1 MNESKLQ
8 ANIEAL
14 RMFVESQGWIITNE
28 KDIQSGYQLVVTLR
42 QGLKPHG
49 FFGLSSVVGTLRSV
63 PWGRLGERRSG
74 GGKAR
79 HEYLHSDLH
88 DQAVPGPLLFPCLV
102 QRDEWPTAC
111 SWHPG
116 EKQHPRLSTLSP
128 WERTHTGGGFPCA
141 IVVRTT
147 LPKPVDWVPVA
158 SLCQIAHTVVQHGSV
173 FTAGPSP
180 ANPYTFQLF
189 KVLWVYSHRGAKK
202 WKCIREWL
210 KPRTPNYRGRDPVAY
225 GGLKPFSVSN
235 GVTRVPVAFFYSGKA
250 LIQGKPDE
258 SYLNTVLREKG
269 REITIV
275 QQTHAEEDISVAAA
289 SIFARA
295 EFVRQLKKLDN
306 KVQA

>member
-1 MNESKLQ
+1 MKITQDQRHFVLDKLEMELGGPGSLRDKII
-8 ANIEAL
+8 AVLGLAYKDNTDDMRDAPAIAL
-14 RMFVESQGWIITNE
+14 
-28 KDIQSGYQLVVTLR
+28 VTLR

-158 SLCQIAHTVVQHGSV
+158 SLCQIAHTMVQHGSV

-189 KVLWVYSHRGAKK
+189 KVLWVSSHRGAKK

-210 KPRTPNYRGRDPVAY
+210 KPRTPNYGGRDPVAC
-225 GGLKPFSVSN
+225 GGLKPFSVKH
-235 GVTRVPVAFFYSGKA
+235 T
-250 LIQGKPDE
+250 
-258 SYLNTVLREKG
+258 
-269 REITIV
+269 
-275 QQTHAEEDISVAAA
+275 A
-289 SIFARA
+289 SDGSCIR
-295 EFVRQLKKLDN
+295 
-306 KVQA
+306 

>member
-1 MNESKLQ
+1 MASEAGLHPELLETVMKITQDQRHFVLDKLEMELGGPGSLRDKII
-8 ANIEAL
+8 AVLGLAYKDNTDDMRDAPAIAL
-14 RMFVESQGWIITNE
+14 
-28 KDIQSGYQLVVTLR
+28 VTLR

-158 SLCQIAHTVVQHGSV
+158 SLCQIAHTMVQHGSV

-189 KVLWVYSHRGAKK
+189 KVLWVSSHRGAKK

-210 KPRTPNYRGRDPVAY
+210 KPRTPNYGGRDPVAC
-225 GGLKPFSVSN
+225 GGLKPFSVKH
-235 GVTRVPVAFFYSGKA
+235 T
-250 LIQGKPDE
+250 
-258 SYLNTVLREKG
+258 
-269 REITIV
+269 
-275 QQTHAEEDISVAAA
+275 A
-289 SIFARA
+289 SDGSCIR
-295 EFVRQLKKLDN
+295 
-306 KVQA
+306 